1 MSSHRSG
8 QSSAIHNEMRPAKRA
23 IKFEVVK
30 KKLMRSSSVLMF
42 TIQSATDSEKS
53 SGILLITWWEKLTLH
68 YVAII
73 TGRKVYK

>member
-8 QSSAIHNEMRPAKRA
+8 QSSAIHMRPAKRA